1 MRLSQPKEAT
11 KEFIALLESHLVSI
25 HPAYRRNTKVKG
37 IRHEYHRE
45 LGDGLFAIHSVI
57 CIRATF
63 HHCFC
68 LSLHH
73 TPVGPYLYSPFTIGG
88 RSDHN
93 YTITS
98 ACHRD
103 LGLSPVDPVSPF
115 RMSDSHQFRTGAD
128 RIICRCTSEAESR
141 LLPAYQTIWTQTRP
155 ALRGLLDFYR
165 ATPME
170 QIEAEASG
178 YPGPRHQ
185 LSSHMIEFQR
195 IHSSLLP
202 SQVSS
207 FFAATILTIPHV
219 IQDIATSK
227 HP

>member
-1 MRLSQPKEAT
+1 MRLSQPKETT
-11 KEFIALLESHLVSI
+11 KEFLALLESHLVSI
-25 HPAYRRNTKVKG
+25 HPSYRRNPKVKG

-45 LGDGLFAIHSVI
+45 LEDGLFAIHSVI

-115 RMSDSHQFRTGAD
+115 RMSDSHRFRTGAD
-128 RIICRCTSEAESR
+128 RIIRRCTSEAEAR
-141 LLPAYQTIWTQTRP
+141 LLPAYLTMWSQSKP
-155 ALRGLLDFYR
+155 PLRSLIDYYT
-165 ATPME
+165 ATPPE
-170 QIEAEASG
+170 QMDAAASG
-178 YPGPRHQ
+178 YTRPRHE
-185 LSSHMIEFQR
+185 LSCHMVEFQR
-195 IHSSLLP
+195 IYSSLPL
-202 SQVSS
+202 SLVSA
-207 FFAATILTIPHV
+207 FFAATILTIPEV
-219 IQDIATSK
+219 VRDIATST